1 MKELNHM
8 FSRYLERLKRAH
20 RYLAVLVVL
29 SLVVTFVVP
38 LGLIENAESKTGQLI
53 CGMIEHTHNAECDY
67 GSNCTITP
75 HTHTEDC
82 YRRVTL
88 LAAAGNA
95 TEVMLQTNA
104 AGEAGNIVGGVTY
117 SPEQV
122 GLLTLLFGQKTDG
135 APLDWLEDVTTLD
148 AALRAAEDEY
158 FLGMASDFCAFIE
171 GDFIPTD
178 ADAEGRVAAGG
189 NLMFQ
194 QTESNY
200 WNYQIASGDYQSM
213 TPIQDTGPYQGI
225 TGFASALAGGKLF
238 RINTMSS
245 GNKDQVTGAI
255 TAGAHTSGSTV
266 YYTPENGGFKSF
278 LVGNVNASRH
288 WDGDKKVDI
297 FYSTSCHHD
306 YPSDCPVCAGDLTEH
321 AYLGTV
327 NELAQMYQYNPT
339 EAYPDLRQI
348 ITTVFSEIRN
358 RSQTLSQMSSIPGS
372 ISDGVANFKYTGPK
386 DVETVYFELD
396 AWDEGLHT
404 VNFSNIPM
412 KKNADGSERPVNII
426 VNCGGQQVN
435 LRANSGNF
443 VTKIGNTEIH
453 KEGNSGQN
461 NHEWSSCLLYNF
473 YEATKMSLNGNF
485 NGTILAPN
493 ADVQSDDKC
502 SGHLSGALIAKS
514 FYGGIEF
521 GYRPYRGGSD
531 ILGMVSSYAIP
542 VDKFNGNGA
551 FLSGAQLK
559 VEQSTDNGSTFKT
572 FMEHITAGKTWWIPF
587 QSMVD
592 YSGNTKYLPELVG
605 NDTMTVGGTQQLTVS
620 NAVGAINMQG
630 AVWSSSDPDIVSVDN
645 GKVTAKQAGTAIVTL
660 TVGGVS
666 GVSFTK
672 EIKVSSVA
680 ITGDATMLV
689 GGTQTLTTNSD
700 NTYTWHSSDTNIA
713 TVDENGNVEALTAGE
728 VTITRQIDGT
738 VYASFVIQIRAPL
751 TIRDSLVSELY
762 EGESIDLADMA
773 SGGSGESNN
782 YAWSITAGD
791 NAAAVNGTA
800 FTTKDISAE
809 TMVTLC
815 VKDTVTNE
823 TKEKQIKVKPLAI
836 TPNNGDSMTPG
847 ATQTLQITAPAG
859 MTYEVVS
866 GAENVVSI
874 TVSDGTVTTTA
885 KEEGAATIQLLVGD
899 IPYASI
905 VLTVS
910 STPTSNPITISSAL
924 PSAMYEGESINL
936 ADMASGGSG
945 NYSWTVDNTNI
956 AVITDNVL
964 KANADITANTDVQL
978 TVTDSNSQTATH
990 TVTIRPLQI
999 TTNGT
1004 MVVGNDYTLTLS
1016 GGNAAEYT
1024 WVSSSDAITI
1034 NGTTATAVS
1043 AASGVTI
1050 RAKKNDTTYASVT
1063 ITVNPKEG
1071 QGGSGLFTLKQGESC
1086 VISYPINKTFASFS
1100 ADISFDCGYC
1110 QMIVEP
1116 LNASDG
1122 AVANCYLGASS
1133 SPATLKTEF
1142 TNWWGTPAGKLRITA
1157 NQGSFTVNSYTI
1169 TYSDGSSETFTAP
1182 QGQTASIAARAKG
1195 VRKAAAI
1202 RAAGD
1207 TMTQTFTQQYR
1218 ITEVQPPEGYIGDG
1232 TVYIVKVSETIDL
1245 TQIEAELKDGR
1256 YYPMSTVTQ
1265 MEFYSEVKEGGTVSR
1280 TLLKTVQLVIT
1291 DAYHDNLTNTRT
1303 VQIGGCTFTMEI
1315 DAQTETVTSLS
1326 INGTEQ
1332 SGISLT
1338 EPSLITVGDSQFR
1351 FDPAHMMVIPAP
1363 AAEQSAAINFTNNAG
1378 VLFKKVDDVNEPVS
1392 KATIEMSQLVGDT
1405 WTKIDNAEIFDAA
1418 AVKSDALTMMN
1429 LKDYLETAGVYI
1441 FRFEETKTPSGY
1453 ETAAPVYF
1461 KIEVADDDTVTYYI
1475 SSDNAE
1481 WKLLQPQGGANGYYV
1496 IPMVDNLQY
1505 GIKLSL
1511 KKVDGKNHEI
1521 TLQDAKFALYAAD
1534 HTLIYPLDKTNWI
1547 TTGADGTVNLSALFT
1562 EHPKLTNNLYVTKG
1576 LLVQGNYY
1584 LKEMV
1589 APTSTDA
1596 EGNEVQ
1602 YALPTETF
1610 AFTVDKES
1618 NGNYTLV
1625 VAEPIATHGFTTVGK
1640 DNHQAL
1646 LITGDGLA
1654 SVTDEMISSNQTI
1667 LTITYNT
1674 SSGEI
1679 NWGNGQY
1686 CGLYGAE
1693 SKTSDELV
1701 KPSNTTETVNLT
1713 AADILTKLGISYDN
1727 SSLITEFRKLQ
1738 QFYFEVWNSTKIE
1751 SYTFLGETNRVA
1763 PTAYDLSAI
1772 GWSIDGEGIPSVTIT
1787 ELTLYYLNGNTA
1799 TINDVKCSSTGRWW
1813 SPLDLSGLASL
1824 EDVVGVTLKTGGSGG
1839 HNIQFKDTNNQSIWG
1854 NDQWGN
1860 IGISANQTYTFGD
1873 TSGTDY
1879 TVKDTTPSDAP
1890 LQAIDNSIIQI
1901 ANDELGAN
1909 MDFRVEKHWV
1919 GDSQFLMLRPSEIE
1933 VELWRSTNAD
1943 GSNGTRVE
1951 IDGIANPV
1959 TLTAEEGWTYLWEN
1973 LPRKSET
1980 DETYYYY
1987 VNETIASV
1995 SDHYLPAA
2003 ESQPSN
2009 VGGIYVITNTLKTGK
2024 VSVGKTWESSGY
2036 KNVDLPD
2043 VLRLQLQWK
2052 IGDKWEDVPG
2062 KILVLRKPADAT
2074 AKWTGQFTELP
2085 VGYEYRVR
2093 EMNLPYGWTM
2103 SEGADITAKL
2113 ENTGDNKPIE
2123 FTNTFK
2129 VDESQLSVSKNWEDD
2144 ESSDRPDEIILNLYQ
2159 SVIAPSSQYS
2169 DMPYG
2174 DDPES
2179 VQNDYA
2185 RLLQYSLYFYDA
2197 NMCGDQAQQNSAVSW
2212 RGNCHIEDEVQ
2223 GGYHD
2228 AGDHVM
2234 FGLSQ
2239 GYAASTVG
2247 WGYYEFKDVYEEL
2260 GQAKHYEII
2269 MKQFCDFFVNATELD
2284 GDNNVKRLLYQK
2296 GSGGIDHA
2304 YWGAPENQD
2313 DRSDQMY
2320 WVTEGASDVAAEYA
2334 AALALQCLNF
2344 PNDPQRG
2351 TYLQYAKALFAF
2363 SVRDNQNVG
2372 DQHQGFYNSNS
2383 CDDDQAW
2390 AAGWLCLADEGSKDY
2405 YNQWLNRAG
2414 NTWCHCWN
2422 NVNVG
2427 AAYLQGKVNGKW
2439 DRIKEY
2445 LKITDNDSYYYADPW
2460 GTARY
2465 NAAGQLAALTTA
2477 HALMESEP
2485 ALAKKY
2491 AAWAQGQ
2498 MDMLL
2503 GNNTWNN
2510 GEPVCLV
2517 TGFAPNSAKWA
2528 HHRAASGYDSD
2539 AEFEVNSTYDEDGH
2553 VLIGGLVGGP
2563 AFKGH
2568 DDQTAQLAG
2577 YPELMEYHAYL
2588 DHVQDYCCNEVSI
2601 DYNAGL
2607 VGAAAGLYAFYKTG
2621 ELSTKIEGIETVYL
2635 PDGYNGNANTNTNSN
2650 TNSNNNSTSEQS
2662 NTTTTNVTSPAPEG
2676 YAAPNGYYL
2685 AAYTSQQI
2693 PPKGSSIYLT
2703 GEALNIADTPIDRIV
2718 FQFNAPNGG
2727 SFNGGIFLNGEG
2739 DDNTIAKYSQ
2749 DNQTVTHDFTTA
2761 TTIHTLKVD
2770 SWWRQNEVTLK
2781 IFFLVKVTGPVI
2793 VGAPKALDLNG
2804 TAKLT
2809 VAGFTDNNVSWASD
2823 HPEVI
2828 SVENGTVTAKNY
2840 GKATITATSGT
2851 ESASVSIEVKLP
2863 ISIDKTILRSGDTAE
2878 TITTATL
2885 TSADGVTYS
2894 ASPEGIV
2901 NISADGVVT
2910 PVAGASGT
2918 VKITAS
2924 KNGATSDAVEVTVLK
2939 SLSVDM
2945 VTIGTNSRKDMD
2957 EVLAGRLQGLA
2968 TWNVSESDAY
2978 TVTPNASGTVITVT
2992 NSNNETILTLN
3003 TKTGIICTYGAEGM
3017 VTLTATDSADSASG
3031 NVIVNVKKTP
3041 YIADIPSQKTNLI
3054 GKIHLTANGAT
3065 LDLINGAGMNTDR
3078 VQLSAASATASW
3090 SAVLQNL
3097 CQYDGMGN
3105 NYYYYIEED
3114 VPDGG
3119 FSTVSSQY
3127 MVSGYTNNG
3136 TMLNGKDQDAASVS
3150 VTNARA
3156 GNVQRPLPSA
3166 GGEGR
3171 TNIYVVGVLLMLLS
3185 GAGFIGLK
3193 RRQRSQRKG

>member
-1 MKELNHM
+1 M
-8 FSRYLERLKRAH
+8 FSRYLEHLKRAH

-135 APLDWLEDVTTLD
+135 EPLDWLEDVTTLD
-148 AALRAAEDEY
+148 VALRAAEDEY

-372 ISDGVANFKYTGPK
+372 ISNGVANFTYTGPK

-396 AWDEGLHT
+396 AWDDGLHT

-443 VTKIGNTEIH
+443 VTKIGNTDIH

-461 NHEWSSCLLYNF
+461 NHEWSSCVLYNF
-473 YEATKMSLNGNF
+473 YDATKMSLNGNF

-620 NAVGAINMQG
+620 NAVGAINLQG
-630 AVWSSSDPDIVSVDN
+630 EVWSSSDPDIVSVDN
-645 GKVTAKQAGTAIVTL
+645 GIVTAKKAGTATVTL
-660 TVGGVS
+660 TVG

-672 EIKVSSVA
+672 EIKVSSVT

-689 GGTQTLTTNSD
+689 GGTQTLTTNSND
-700 NTYTWHSSDTNIA
+700 TYTWQSSDTSIA
-713 TVDENGNVEALTAGE
+713 TVDENGNVQALTAGE
-728 VTITRQIDGT
+728 VTITCQIDGT

-762 EGESIDLADMA
+762 EGESINLADMA
-773 SGGSGESNN
+773 TGGSGNSNN

-836 TPNNGDSMTPG
+836 IPNNGYSMTLG

-859 MTYEVVS
+859 MTYSIVS
-866 GAENVVSI
+866 GAENVVSV
-874 TVSDGTVTTTA
+874 TVSDGTVTATA
-885 KEEGAATIQLLVGD
+885 NEEGKATIQLLVDG
-899 IPYASI
+899 IPYAS
-905 VLTVS
+905 VELTVS
-910 STPTSNPITISSAL
+910 STPTSNPITISSAM

-945 NYSWTVDNTNI
+945 SYTWTVDNTNI

-964 KANADITANTDVQL
+964 NANADITDDAVVQL

-990 TVTIRPLQI
+990 NVTIHPVSI
-999 TTNGT
+999 TATNSTITVDGDPNTAELTITNGSHL
-1004 MVVGNDYTLTLS
+1004 TLTASDNGAYATLS
-1016 GGNAAEYT
+1016 GTTVTAKAAGTVTYSLT
-1024 WVSSSDAITI
+1024 K
-1034 NGTTATAVS
+1034 NG
-1043 AASGVTI
+1043 
-1050 RAKKNDTTYASVT
+1050 TTYASVT

-1071 QGGSGLFTLKQGESC
+1071 QGGSGLFSLQNGESKIIKIADGKTPTAFTATIIHSGY
-1086 VISYPINKTFASFS
+1086 VGANIEMLGTTDNQLGGGYGGAQENDSTLNVPLSVYNPGTISS
-1100 ADISFDCGYC
+1100 
-1110 QMIVEP
+1110 
-1116 LNASDG
+1116 
-1122 AVANCYLGASS
+1122 
-1133 SPATLKTEF
+1133 LK
-1142 TNWWGTPAGKLRITA
+1142 ITA

-1169 TYSDGSSETFTAP
+1169 TYSDGSSETYPKTKSIP
-1182 QGQTASIAARAKG
+1182 IAARAKG

-1265 MEFYSEVKEGGTVSR
+1265 MEFYSEVKEGETVSR
-1280 TLLKTVQLVIT
+1280 TLLETVQLVIN
-1291 DAYHDNLTNTRT
+1291 DVYHDNLTNTRT

-1363 AAEQSAAINFTNNAG
+1363 AAEQSAVINFTNNAG

-1405 WTKIDNAEIFDAA
+1405 WTKIDDVEIFDAA

-1461 KIEVADDDTVTYYI
+1461 KIEVANDHTVTYYI
-1475 SSDNAE
+1475 SSDNAV
-1481 WKLLQPQGGANGYYV
+1481 WKPLQPQGGANGYYV

-1534 HTLIYPLDKTNWI
+1534 HTLIYPLDKSSWI

-1562 EHPKLTNNLYVTKG
+1562 EHPELTNNLYVTKG
-1576 LLVQGNYY
+1576 FLVQGDYY

-1596 EGNEVQ
+1596 GGNEVQ

-1674 SSGEI
+1674 PSGEI

-1693 SKTSDELV
+1693 SKTSEQV

-1713 AADILTKLGISYDN
+1713 AADILTKLGIGYDD

-1738 QFYFEVWNSTKIE
+1738 QFSFEVWNSTKIE
-1751 SYTFLGETNRVA
+1751 SYTFLGETNRVV

-1772 GWSIDGEGIPSVTIT
+1772 AWSIQGGIPSVTIKA
-1787 ELTLYYLNGNTA
+1787 LTLYYLNGDTA
-1799 TINDVKCSSTGRWW
+1799 TINDVKCSSTGEWW
-1813 SPLDLSGLASL
+1813 SPLDLSDLASL
-1824 EDVVGVTLKTGGSGG
+1824 EDVVGVTLETGGSGS
-1839 HNIQFKDTNNQSIWG
+1839 NKIIFQTVDKVNVWESD
-1854 NDQWGN
+1854 
-1860 IGISANQTYTFGD
+1860 ISANAMPSFGD
-1873 TSGTDY
+1873 TSKINY

-1919 GDSQFLMLRPSEIE
+1919 GDSQFLMLRPSKIE

-1951 IDGIANPV
+1951 IDGITNPV

-1973 LPRKSET
+1973 LPRKSDT
-1980 DETYYYY
+1980 GETYYYY

-1995 SDHYLPAA
+1995 SDRYLPAA

-2009 VGGIYVITNTLKTGK
+2009 VGGIYVITNTLKTGE

-2036 KNVDLPD
+2036 RNVDLPD

-2062 KILVLRKPADAT
+2062 KVLVLRKPADAT

-2103 SEGADITAKL
+2103 SKGADITAKL

-2234 FGLSQ
+2234 FGLPQ

-2260 GQAKHYEII
+2260 GQVKHYEII

-2284 GDNNVKRLLYQK
+2284 EAGNVKRLLYQK
-2296 GSGGIDHA
+2296 GDGDTDHS
-2304 YWGAPENQD
+2304 YWGAPENQA

-2344 PNDPQRG
+2344 PNDPQRD

-2363 SVRDNQNVG
+2363 SVRDNQAVRG
-2372 DQHQGFYNSNS
+2372 KHLGFYGSDKYPNT
-2383 CDDDQAW
+2383 CGDDQAW
-2390 AAGWLCLADEGSKDY
+2390 AAGWLWLADSENLNKDGDY
-2405 YNQWLNRAG
+2405 LGTLNSVNASEYHH
-2414 NTWCHCWN
+2414 WQ
-2422 NVNVG
+2422 NVSVG
-2427 AAYLQGKVNGKW
+2427 AAYLKGVVSKNWDGIKNYLNGF
-2439 DRIKEY
+2439 IY
-2445 LKITDNDSYYYADPW
+2445 DSGYKSFNAW
-2460 GTARY
+2460 GSARHNATA
-2465 NAAGQLAALTTA
+2465 QLV
-2477 HALMESEP
+2477 
-2485 ALAKKY
+2485 ALATANALKDSESDFDFAKQC

-2503 GNNTWNN
+2503 GDNTWNN
-2510 GEPVCLV
+2510 GESVCLV
-2517 TGFAPNSAKWA
+2517 TGFASNSSKWA

-2539 AEFEVNSTYDEDGH
+2539 AEFEVETTYDDDGH

-2563 AFKGH
+2563 AFGDH
-2568 DDQTAQLAG
+2568 SEQSFQLAG
-2577 YPELMEYHAYL
+2577 YPELMAYHEYL
-2588 DHVQDYCCNEVSI
+2588 DHVQDYCCNEVSL
-2601 DYNAGL
+2601 DFNAGL

-2621 ELSTKIEGIETVYL
+2621 ELSTKIEGIETMYL
-2635 PDGYNGNANTNTNSN
+2635 PDGYNGNSNGSTSSNSGS
-2650 TNSNNNSTSEQS
+2650 NSNSTSEQS

-2685 AAYTSQQI
+2685 AAYTSQQV
-2693 PPKGSSIYLT
+2693 PSQEPKEQRSINLT

-2749 DNQTVTHDFTTA
+2749 DNQTVTHNFTTA

-2770 SWWRQNEVTLK
+2770 SWWRQNEVTLE
-2781 IFFLVKVTGPVI
+2781 IFFLVKVTEPVI

-2809 VAGFTDNNVSWASD
+2809 VAGFTDNNVSWESSE
-2823 HPEVI
+2823 PTVI
-2828 SVENGTVTAKNY
+2828 SVENGTVTAHNY

-2863 ISIDKTILRSGDTAE
+2863 ISIDNTILRSGDTAE

-2924 KNGATSDAVEVTVLK
+2924 KNGATSDAVEVIVLK
-2939 SLSVDM
+2939 PLSVDM

-2957 EVLAGRLQGLA
+2957 EVLAGRLLGLA
-2968 TWNVSESDAY
+2968 TWTVPKSDAY

-3078 VQLSAASATASW
+3078 IQLSAASATASW

-3136 TMLNGKDQDAASVS
+3136 TMLNGIDQDAASVS

>member
-53 CGMIEHTHNAECDY
+53 CGMIEHTHNAECNY
-67 GSNCTITP
+67 GSNCTIKP

-135 APLDWLEDVTTLD
+135 EPLDWLEDVTTLD

-213 TPIQDTGPYQGI
+213 TPIQDTGPYHGI

-306 YPSDCPVCAGDLTEH
+306 YPSDCPVCAGDLTAH

-372 ISDGVANFKYTGPK
+372 ISNGVANFTYTGPK

-396 AWDEGLHT
+396 AWDDGLHT

-412 KKNADGSERPVNII
+412 KKNADGSESPVNII

-502 SGHLSGALIAKS
+502 SGHLSGALISKS

-531 ILGMVSSYAIP
+531 ILGMVSAYAIP

-620 NAVGAINMQG
+620 NAVGAINLQG
-630 AVWSSSDPDIVSVDN
+630 GVWSSSNPDIITVDN
-645 GKVTAKQAGTAIVTL
+645 GNVSAKQAGTATVTL
-660 TVGGVS
+660 TVG

-672 EIKVSSVA
+672 EIKVSSVT

-700 NTYTWHSSDTNIA
+700 NTYTWCSSDTSIA
-713 TVDENGNVEALTAGE
+713 TVDENGNVQALAAGE

-738 VYASFVIQIRAPL
+738 VYASFKIQIRAPL

-762 EGESIDLADMA
+762 EGESIDLSDKV
-773 SGGSGESNN
+773 SGGSGS
-782 YAWSITAGD
+782 YT
-791 NAAAVNGTA
+791 
-800 FTTKDISAE
+800 
-809 TMVTLC
+809 
-815 VKDTVTNE
+815 
-823 TKEKQIKVKPLAI
+823 
-836 TPNNGDSMTPG
+836 
-847 ATQTLQITAPAG
+847 
-859 MTYEVVS
+859 
-866 GAENVVSI
+866 
-874 TVSDGTVTTTA
+874 
-885 KEEGAATIQLLVGD
+885 
-899 IPYASI
+899 
-905 VLTVS
+905 
-910 STPTSNPITISSAL
+910 
-924 PSAMYEGESINL
+924 
-936 ADMASGGSG
+936 
-945 NYSWTVDNTNI
+945 WTVNNT
-956 AVITDNVL
+956 AVANITDNVL
-964 KANADITANTDVQL
+964 YANADITDDIVVQL
-978 TVTDSNSQTATH
+978 TVTDSNSQKATH

-999 TTNGT
+999 STNGT
-1004 MVVGNDYTLTLS
+1004 MVVGSEYDLKLNSGKAADYI
-1016 GGNAAEYT
+1016 

-1034 NGTTATAVS
+1034 NGTTAAAVS
-1043 AASGVTI
+1043 AASGVMISATKNNSTYATLTVNVVAAVVQLKFDDDLPTEVFEGETI
-1050 RAKKNDTTYASVT
+1050 SLDGKLTGGSGNLTWNSSNGAASANANSITTGNVDSDTYVTITVTDNTVENNTATYGFTIKPVSITATNRTITVDGDPNTAELTITNGSHLTLTASDNGAYATLSGTTVTAKAAGQVTYSLTKNGTTYASVT
-1063 ITVNPKEG
+1063 ITVNPKEE
-1071 QGGSGLFTLKQGESC
+1071 QSSSGLFSLQNGESKIIELASGKKPTGLSLD
-1086 VISYPINKTFASFS
+1086 VSFAKLVDWYQIQVTISVRSD
-1100 ADISFDCGYC
+1100 ADNEVGNG
-1110 QMIVEP
+1110 
-1116 LNASDG
+1116 NASTN
-1122 AVANCYLGASS
+1122 V
-1133 SPATLKTEF
+1133 SPSTMNISL
-1142 TNWWGTPAGKLRITA
+1142 NVWGTPAGKLRITA
-1157 NQGSFTVNSYTI
+1157 SQGSFTVNSYTI
-1169 TYSDGSSETFTAP
+1169 TYEDGSSETFTAP

-1218 ITEVQPPEGYIGDG
+1218 ITEVQPPEGYIGDD
-1232 TVYIVKVSETIDL
+1232 TVYIVEVSETIDL
-1245 TQIEAELKDGR
+1245 TQIATELKDGR

-1265 MEFYSEVKEGGTVSR
+1265 MEFYSEVKEGETVSR
-1280 TLLKTVQLVIT
+1280 TLLETVQLVIT
-1291 DAYHDNLTNTRT
+1291 DVYHDNLNNART
-1303 VQIGGCTFTMEI
+1303 VQIGECTFTMEI

-1363 AAEQSAAINFTNNAG
+1363 AAEQSAVINFTNNAG
-1378 VLFKKVDDVNEPVS
+1378 VLFKKVDDVNEPVP
-1392 KATIEMSQLVGDT
+1392 KATIEMSQWVGDT
-1405 WTKIDNAEIFDAA
+1405 WTKIDDAEIFDAA

-1429 LKDYLETAGVYI
+1429 LKDYLGTAGEYI

-1461 KIEVADDDTVTYYI
+1461 KIEVADDLTVTFYI
-1475 SSDNAE
+1475 SSDNAV

-1511 KKVDGKNHEI
+1511 KKVDGTNHEI

-1562 EHPKLTNNLYVTKG
+1562 EHPELTNNLYVTKG
-1576 LLVQGNYY
+1576 FLVQGDYY

-1589 APTSTDA
+1589 APTS
-1596 EGNEVQ
+1596 EVQ

-1625 VAEPIATHGFTTVGK
+1625 VAEPNATHGFTTSADG
-1640 DNHQAL
+1640 NQAL

-1654 SVTDEMISSNQTI
+1654 SVTDEMISSNRTI

-1674 SSGEI
+1674 PSGQI
-1679 NWGNGQY
+1679 GWGNGKY
-1686 CGLYGAE
+1686 SGLYGAE
-1693 SKTSDELV
+1693 SKTSEQV

-1713 AADILTKLGISYDN
+1713 AADILTKLGIGYND

-1738 QFYFEVWNSTKIE
+1738 QFSFEVWNSTKIE
-1751 SYTFLGETNRVA
+1751 SYTFLGA

-1772 GWSIDGEGIPSVTIT
+1772 GWSIDGAGIPSVEIT
-1787 ELTLYYLNGNTA
+1787 ELTLYYLDGTTA
-1799 TINDVKCSSTGRWW
+1799 TINNVQCSSTGRWW
-1813 SPLDLSGLASL
+1813 SPLALGDLPL
-1824 EDVVGVTLKTGGSGG
+1824 EDVVGVKLVTGGSGG
-1839 HNIQFKDTNNQSIWG
+1839 PNNIQFKDTNNQPIWG
-1854 NDQWGN
+1854 NDQYGN

-1873 TSGTDY
+1873 TSQTDY

-1901 ANDELGAN
+1901 ANDELDAN

-1919 GDSQFLMLRPSEIE
+1919 GDSQFLMLRPSTIE
-1933 VELWRSTNAD
+1933 VKLWCSTNAD
-1943 GSNGTRVE
+1943 GTNGAPVE
-1951 IDGIANPV
+1951 IDGITNPV

-1980 DETYYYY
+1980 GETYYYY
-1987 VNETIASV
+1987 VNETIASI
-1995 SDHYLPAA
+1995 SGRYLSAA

-2009 VGGIYVITNTLKTGK
+2009 VGGIYVITNTLKTGE
-2024 VSVGKTWESSGY
+2024 VSVKKTWESPGY

-2074 AKWTGQFTELP
+2074 AVWTGQFTELP

-2093 EMNLPYGWTM
+2093 EMNLPYGWEM

-2113 ENTGDNKPIE
+2113 ENIGDNKPIE
-2123 FTNTFK
+2123 FTNTFT
-2129 VDESQLSVSKNWEDD
+2129 VEQSQLSVSKNWEED

-2228 AGDHVM
+2228 AGDHVI

-2247 WGYYEFKDVYEEL
+2247 WGYYEFKNVYKEL
-2260 GQAKHYEII
+2260 GQAEHYEII

-2284 GDNNVKRLLYQK
+2284 EAGNVKRLLYQK
-2296 GSGGIDHA
+2296 GDGDTDHS
-2304 YWGAPENQD
+2304 YWGAPENQA
-2313 DRSDQMY
+2313 DRSNQMY

-2344 PNDPQRG
+2344 PDDPQHD

-2363 SVRDNQNVG
+2363 SIRDNQIVG
-2372 DQHQGFYNSNS
+2372 AHHQGFYDSQS
-2383 CDDDQAW
+2383 YGDDQAW
-2390 AAGWLCLADEGSKDY
+2390 AAGWLWLADSENPNRDGDY
-2405 YNQWLNRAG
+2405 LGKLNS
-2414 NTWCHCWN
+2414 
-2422 NVNVG
+2422 VNASNYHHWEDVSVG
-2427 AAYLQGKVNGKW
+2427 AAYLKGVVNNNW
-2439 DRIKEY
+2439 DGIKNY
-2445 LKITDNDSYYYADPW
+2445 LNGFIYGSGYKSFNAW
-2460 GTARY
+2460 GSARHNATA
-2465 NAAGQLAALTTA
+2465 QLV
-2477 HALMESEP
+2477 
-2485 ALAKKY
+2485 ALATANALKDSESDFAKQCV
-2491 AAWAQGQ
+2491 AWAQGQ

-2503 GNNTWNN
+2503 GDNTWNN

-2539 AEFEVNSTYDEDGH
+2539 AEFEVETTYDDDGH

-2563 AFKGH
+2563 AFGDH
-2568 DDQTAQLAG
+2568 SDQSFQLGG
-2577 YPELMEYHAYL
+2577 YPELMAYHEYL
-2588 DHVQDYCCNEVSI
+2588 DHVQDYCCNEVSL
-2601 DYNAGL
+2601 DFNAGL

-2635 PDGYNGNANTNTNSN
+2635 PDGYKGNANTNSN
-2650 TNSNNNSTSEQS
+2650 TNSNSNSNSTSEQS
-2662 NTTTTNVTSPAPEG
+2662 NTSTANVTSPAPEG
-2676 YAAPNGYYL
+2676 YIAPNGYYL

-2703 GEALNIADTPIDRIV
+2703 GEALNIADIPIGQIV
-2718 FQFNAPNGG
+2718 FKFTAPYGG
-2727 SFNGGIFLNGEG
+2727 SFNGGISLNGDS
-2739 DDNTIAKYSQ
+2739 DDNRIAQYSQ
-2749 DNQTVTHDFTTA
+2749 DNQTVTHVFTTA

-2770 SWWRQNEVTLK
+2770 SWWRENEVTLE
-2781 IFFLVKVTGPVI
+2781 IFFLVAVTEPVI
-2793 VGAPKALDLNG
+2793 VGAPKALDLEG

-2828 SVENGTVTAKNY
+2828 SVENGTVMAHQY

-2851 ESASVSIEVKLP
+2851 QSASVSIEVKPP
-2863 ISIDKTILRSGDTAE
+2863 ISIDNTILRSGDTAE

-2939 SLSVDM
+2939 PLSVDM

-2968 TWNVSESDAY
+2968 TWTVSESDAY

-2992 NSNNETILTLN
+2992 NSDGDTILTLN

-3065 LDLINGAGMNTDR
+3065 LDLINGAGMNTDCI
-3078 VQLSAASATASW
+3078 QLSAASATASW

-3097 CQYDGMGN
+3097 CRYDGMGN
-3105 NYYYYIEED
+3105 HYYYYIEED

-3127 MVSGYTNNG
+3127 LVSGYTNNG

-3150 VTNARA
+3150 VTNART